1 MPEHPPATATPRN
14 LRSQSLEWRAAEL
27 NRALALVRP
36 VSMSDET
43 ASDWLAAAIAET
55 ADMSDELFRQGVTEA
70 RRACTFHGQL
80 VPAIRAPQKRVDDYR
95 VSIGLA
101 PVGLIEAAKP
111 AMHLEGPRGGAR
123 MLGDVIKRLEH
134 GDD

>member
-1 MPEHPPATATPRN
+1 MDEQPLATETPPNSPSQN
-14 LRSQSLEWRAAEL
+14 LAWRAAEL
-27 NRALALVRP
+27 NRAFALVRP

-43 ASDWLAAAIAET
+43 ASDWLAAAIGET

-95 VSIGLA
+95 QSIGLPA
-101 PVGLIEAAKP
+101 IGQVEAALRLD
-111 AMHLEGPRGGAR
+111 ARRGGTVLLSDITKQIAA
-123 MLGDVIKRLEH
+123 E
-134 GDD
+134 

>member
-1 MPEHPPATATPRN
+1 M
-14 LRSQSLEWRAAEL
+14 
-27 NRALALVRP
+27 NRAFALVRP

-43 ASDWLAAAIAET
+43 ASDWLAAAIGET

-95 VSIGLA
+95 QSIGLPA
-101 PVGLIEAAKP
+101 IGQVEAALRLD
-111 AMHLEGPRGGAR
+111 ARRGGTVLLSDITKQIAA
-123 MLGDVIKRLEH
+123 E
-134 GDD
+134 

>member
-1 MPEHPPATATPRN
+1 MDEQPLATETPPNSPSQN
-14 LRSQSLEWRAAEL
+14 LAWRAAEL

-43 ASDWLAAAIAET
+43 ASDWLAAAIGET

-95 VSIGLA
+95 QSIGLPA
-101 PVGLIEAAKP
+101 IGQVKAA
-111 AMHLEGPRGGAR
+111 LRLDAR
-123 MLGDVIKRLEH
+123 RDGTMLLGDITKRIAAE
-134 GDD
+134 